1 MLINL
6 LNKANEAIKENENFN
21 FEYADMHANLKF
33 ILNNPFNGKY
43 VKSFKMRTII
53 LTSLLHI

>member
-21 FEYADMHANLKF
+21 FEYADMHENLKF
-33 ILNNPFNGKY
+33 ILNNPLNGNY
-43 VKSFKMRTII
+43 VKSIKMRTII